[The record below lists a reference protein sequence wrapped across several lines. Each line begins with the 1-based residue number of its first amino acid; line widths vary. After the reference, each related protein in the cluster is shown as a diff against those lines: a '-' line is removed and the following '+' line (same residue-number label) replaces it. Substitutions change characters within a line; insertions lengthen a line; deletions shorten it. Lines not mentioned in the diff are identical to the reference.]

1 MGFDTYRKIIT
12 VAVLVRSPYAF
23 SGGPGTTDDVQS
35 SSFRLKRRIATMK
48 ALAWHGKG
56 DIRCE
61 TVPDPKIRAWPR
73 RHHQGHSLRDL
84 RLGFAYLRRC
94 HSLDGKGRRPR
105 SRDHGR
111 GCRGRRGEQEAEG
124 RRPRRGPLHDLLRR
138 MLLLQARLLSP
149 AASAPIRTS
158 RWRKSCGDI
167 RPRGC
172 SATRICLAVS
182 RAVRP
187 NICACPSPMS
197 ARSRCRKA

>member
-23 SGGPGTTDDVQS
+23 SGGPGTTEDVQS

-61 TVPDPKIRAWPR
+61 SVPDPTIE
-73 RHHQGHSLRDL
+73 HGRDAIIKVTACAICGSDL
-84 RLGFAYLRRC
+84 AYLRRC

-111 GCRGRRGEQEAEG
+111 GRRGRRGKQEAES
-124 RRPRRGPLHDLLRR
+124 RRPRRGTLHDLLRR
-138 MLLLQARLLSP
+138 MLLLQARLLS
-149 AASAPIRTS
+149 R
-158 RWRKSCGDI
+158 
-167 RPRGC
+167 
-172 SATRICLAVS
+172 L
-182 RAVRP
+182 RALQ
-187 NICACPSPMS
+187 S
-197 ARSRCRKA
+197 